1 MAASSSFTTLQ
12 AARALWFSSRLH
24 GVEVVGRSGMPRAM
38 ACFGRPR
45 WRQVD
50 RVGVAGNVLRHVSTL
65 TCPEDQR
72 KYVGGQGCGSRL
84 FLAESANQYK
94 KVPRESQSQV
104 SQKETGTSLAG
115 VRGIE
120 CYARHGTCRKSPAF
134 HDSASIK
141 VAEDLA

>member
-38 ACFGRPR
+38 ACFRRPR

-84 FLAESANQYK
+84 FFGGVSKPVQKGTPRVPVAWYLRRRQVLRLQES
-94 KVPRESQSQV
+94 EEQS
-104 SQKETGTSLAG
+104 AM
-115 VRGIE
+115 RGME
-120 CYARHGTCRKSPAF
+120 PVTCISR
-134 HDSASIK
+134 
-141 VAEDLA
+141 